1 MKKILVISLVIIFI
15 IVNCIFIFNR
25 SFYKTTYAGL
35 YIPKY
40 SFFIKERGCALA
52 TFYSLKSKESLEKEI
67 AENMP
72 NSHTTLSVFNYTVI
86 DSGIY
91 RIICLEYDPFS

>member
-15 IVNCIFIFNR
+15 IVNCVFIFNK
-25 SFYKTTYAGL
+25 SFYKTIYAGL

-40 SFFIKERGCALA
+40 SFFIKERGCAIA

-67 AENMP
+67 AENIS
-72 NSHTTLSVFNYTVI
+72 NNYNILSSFNYTVI
-86 DSGIY
+86 DSGMY
-91 RIICLEYDPFS
+91 RTICLEYDPLS